1 MSLFPTNFTLYL
13 WDRQKDPRCS
23 FGCLHTES
31 MAHVLNGCIHH
42 FKNYYSRRHDR
53 IVEIIS
59 NFIKESIRRYRIHI
73 DKHST
78 TVFPLLRNQLESIEH
93 KKPDIHVVNHLEKK
107 CFIVEITVCYDL
119 CLEYARNTKYEKYKS
134 LVECLSKNGY
144 DVELL
149 ILCFGSLG
157 SVRNDAW
164 KCLKRFTNDKTYVK
178 DVLKWCSLSSIIG
191 SNYIW
196 RHTVKKLLV

>member
-13 WDRQKDPRCS
+13 WDRQKTPRCS

-78 TVFPLLRNQLESIEH
+78 TVFPLLRDQLESIEH

-107 CFIVEITVCYDL
+107 NV
-119 CLEYARNTKYEKYKS
+119 S
-134 LVECLSKNGY
+134 Q
-144 DVELL
+144 
-149 ILCFGSLG
+149 
-157 SVRNDAW
+157 
-164 KCLKRFTNDKTYVK
+164 
-178 DVLKWCSLSSIIG
+178 
-191 SNYIW
+191 
-196 RHTVKKLLV
+196 

>member
-59 NFIKESIRRYRIHI
+59 NFIKESI
-73 DKHST
+73 
-78 TVFPLLRNQLESIEH
+78 VFPLLRDQLESIEH

-107 CFIVEITVCYDL
+107 CSIVEIKVCYDL
-119 CLEYARNTKYEKYKS
+119 YLEYARNAKYEKYKP
-134 LVECLSKNGY
+134 LVECSSKNGY

-149 ILCFGSLG
+149 IL
-157 SVRNDAW
+157 
-164 KCLKRFTNDKTYVK
+164 
-178 DVLKWCSLSSIIG
+178 
-191 SNYIW
+191 
-196 RHTVKKLLV
+196 

>member
-13 WDRQKDPRCS
+13 WDRQKTPRCS

-59 NFIKESIRRYRIHI
+59 NFIKESI
-73 DKHST
+73 
-78 TVFPLLRNQLESIEH
+78 VFPLLRDQLESIEH

-119 CLEYARNTKYEKYKS
+119 YLEYARNTKYEKYKS
-134 LVECLSKNGY
+134 MVEC
-144 DVELL
+144 
-149 ILCFGSLG
+149 
-157 SVRNDAW
+157 
-164 KCLKRFTNDKTYVK
+164 
-178 DVLKWCSLSSIIG
+178 
-191 SNYIW
+191 
-196 RHTVKKLLV
+196 

>member
-1 MSLFPTNFTLYL
+1 MFS
-13 WDRQKDPRCS
+13 
-23 FGCLHTES
+23 
-31 MAHVLNGCIHH
+31 
-42 FKNYYSRRHDR
+42 
-53 IVEIIS
+53 
-59 NFIKESIRRYRIHI
+59 
-73 DKHST
+73 
-78 TVFPLLRNQLESIEH
+78 LLRNQLESIEH
-93 KKPDIHVVNHLEKK
+93 KKPDIHVVNPLEKK
-107 CFIVEITVCYDL
+107 CFIVEITVSYDL
-119 CLEYARNTKYEKYKS
+119 YLEYARNTKYEKYKS

-196 RHTVKKLLV
+196 RHRVKKLLVSLSLFILFFLLISSVIFQSIISARVRNLCLSINLFV

>member
-1 MSLFPTNFTLYL
+1 M
-13 WDRQKDPRCS
+13 
-23 FGCLHTES
+23 
-31 MAHVLNGCIHH
+31 
-42 FKNYYSRRHDR
+42 
-53 IVEIIS
+53 
-59 NFIKESIRRYRIHI
+59 
-73 DKHST
+73 
-78 TVFPLLRNQLESIEH
+78 FPLLRNQLESIEH
-93 KKPDIHVVNHLEKK
+93 KKPDIHVVNPLEKK
-107 CFIVEITVCYDL
+107 CFIVEITVSYDL
-119 CLEYARNTKYEKYKS
+119 YLEYARNTKYEKYKS

>member
-1 MSLFPTNFTLYL
+1 MSLLPTNFTLCL
-13 WDRQKDPRCS
+13 WDRQKNPRCS

-119 CLEYARNTKYEKYKS
+119 YLEYARNTKYEKSKS

-149 ILCFGSLG
+149 IRCSGSLG

-164 KCLKRFTNDKTYVK
+164 KCLKGLQMRRPMLKMFLDGALCL
-178 DVLKWCSLSSIIG
+178 VL
-191 SNYIW
+191 
-196 RHTVKKLLV
+196 